1 MAKQGILLV
10 LSAPSGA
17 GKHTVLSRLR
27 GIDRGLTAAISATTR
42 TPRQGE
48 KEGRDYY
55 FLSREEFD
63 RRLAAGAFAEWAEV
77 HGNRYGTLNTE
88 LDRCLATG
96 GDVLL
101 ELDVQGMRKMRSQR
115 PDMVSVFLMAPSLDE
130 LERRLRNR
138 NTENE
143 ATIALRLKNARA
155 EVDARKEFDYIVVN
169 DTVDEAAE
177 DLRAIL
183 RAERCR
189 ASRQP

>member
-1 MAKQGILLV
+1 VAKQGILLV

-27 GIDRGLTAAISATTR
+27 GIDHGLTTAISATTR
-42 TPRQGE
+42 APRQGE
-48 KEGRDYY
+48 KDGRDYY

-63 RRLAAGAFAEWAEV
+63 RRVAAGAFAEWAEV
-77 HGNRYGTLNTE
+77 HGNRYGTLHTE
-88 LDRCLATG
+88 LDRCLETG

-101 ELDVQGMRKMRSQR
+101 ELDVQGMRNMRSHR

-130 LERRLRNR
+130 LERRLRDR
-138 NTENE
+138 NTEDE
-143 ATIALRLKNARA
+143 ATISLRLKNARA

>member
-1 MAKQGILLV
+1 MAKQGVLII

-27 GIDRGLTAAISATTR
+27 CIESGLKTAVSATTR
-42 TPRQGE
+42 QPRRGE
-48 KEGRDYY
+48 EDGRDYY
-55 FLSREEFD
+55 FLSQEEFD
-63 RRLAAGAFAEWAEV
+63 LRLSEDAFAEWAEV
-77 HGNRYGTLNTE
+77 HGNRYGTLHAE

-101 ELDVQGMRKMRSQR
+101 ELDVQGMRNMRLQR
-115 PDMVSVFLMAPSLDE
+115 PEAVSIFLMAPSLAE
-130 LERRLRNR
+130 LERRLRDR
-138 NTENE
+138 NTETE
-143 ATIALRLKNARA
+143 ETIVLRLQNAKA
-155 EVDARKEFDYIVVN
+155 ELDARKEFDYIVVN
-169 DTVDEAAE
+169 NTVDEAAE